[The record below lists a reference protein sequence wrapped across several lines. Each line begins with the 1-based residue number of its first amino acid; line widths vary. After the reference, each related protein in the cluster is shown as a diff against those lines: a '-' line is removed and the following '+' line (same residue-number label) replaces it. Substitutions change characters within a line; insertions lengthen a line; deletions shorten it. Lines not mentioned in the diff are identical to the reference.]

1 MHVEHTDGFVLPLP
15 LADTF
20 PLFTPEGERGW
31 VPGWEPE
38 YLHPLGPS
46 DAVGTVFRTRH
57 HGEETLW
64 LVLAYDPRAGLASYG
79 RFTPESRI
87 GTVHVRCEAVDPSH
101 TRVTV
106 TYALTALSAHGT
118 GVLTA
123 LTSDRYAAMMAEWRE
138 AIIQSQTAGSAQA
151 D

>member
-1 MHVEHTDGFVLPLP
+1 MHVEHTGGFVLPLP
-15 LADTF
+15 LRDTF
-20 PLFTPEGERGW
+20 PLFTPEGERAW

-38 YLHPLGPS
+38 YLHPLQPS
-46 DAVGTVFRTRH
+46 DTVGTVFRTQH

-64 LVLAYDPRAGLASYG
+64 LVLQYDPGAGLASYG
-79 RFTPESRI
+79 RFSPESRI
-87 GTVHVRCEAVDPSH
+87 GTVQVRCEAVDSSH
-101 TRVTV
+101 TQVTV

-138 AIIQSQTAGSAQA
+138 AIIRSQTAGRA
-151 D
+151 